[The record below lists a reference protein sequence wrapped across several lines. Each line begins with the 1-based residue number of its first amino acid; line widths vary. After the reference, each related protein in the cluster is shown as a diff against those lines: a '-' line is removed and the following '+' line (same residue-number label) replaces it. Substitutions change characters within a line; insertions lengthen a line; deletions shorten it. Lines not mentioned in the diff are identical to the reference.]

1 MGYGFFMLT
10 EVILMVPF
18 ANAILARIMS
28 VFVRGPIQFY
38 ACICYIAV
46 AALYSGGYHKMPVL

>member
-1 MGYGFFMLT
+1 MLT
-10 EVILMVPF
+10 EAILMVSF
-18 ANAILARIMS
+18 ADAILARIMS
-28 VFVRGPIQFY
+28 VFVCGQIQFY